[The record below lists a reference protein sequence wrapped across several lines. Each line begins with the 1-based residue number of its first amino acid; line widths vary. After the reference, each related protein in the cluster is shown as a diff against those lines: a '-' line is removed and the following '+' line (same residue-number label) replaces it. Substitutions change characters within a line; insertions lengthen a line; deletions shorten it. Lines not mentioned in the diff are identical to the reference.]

1 MYYNPYNY
9 DKYKY
14 AHVSPPRHVGAR
26 LGPRGAATWPRVPR
40 RIHVDPAGKY
50 TPFFLFFKLF

>member
-9 DKYKY
+9 DIYKY

-26 LGPRGAATWPRVPR
+26 VALRATLHPRGSRTKIKPVFAL
-40 RIHVDPAGKY
+40 
-50 TPFFLFFKLF
+50 FLIVLII